1 MQRWRKLPTTRITNA
16 RLKAIRP
23 LGRRH
28 TAMTLQEAMNENA
41 RLRKNMANRFLVT
54 GKLVLANSL

>member
-1 MQRWRKLPTTRITNA
+1 MSGLSNEMQRWRKLPTTRVTNA

-28 TAMTLQEAMNENA
+28 TAMTLQEAMDDNA
-41 RLRKNMANRFLVT
+41 RMRKD
-54 GKLVLANSL
+54 LAFR